1 MTIAT
6 GHPRGSVIVAAFL
19 FLVLVSPQA
28 LADSNR
34 LIKQDIEEA
43 AANTPELKGTNVG
56 VAVENRSVIL
66 FGSVSLY
73 LHKMLYEQI
82 AWQTT
87 GVVEVDDE
95 IQVIPRA
102 PMADTAIERKIWE
115 IVKLH
120 ERFHAAEIKVAV
132 NRGTVSL
139 DAAFGRPQD
148 VIFLKKR
155 VAAIQGVIAIHIDIT
170 FRA

>member
-6 GHPRGSVIVAAFL
+6 GHPRGSIIIAAFL
-19 FLVLVSPQA
+19 LLVLVSPQA
-28 LADSNR
+28 LADSSR
-34 LIKQDIEEA
+34 LIQQDIEEA

-66 FGSVSLY
+66 FGSVRLY

-102 PMADTAIERKIWE
+102 PLPDTAIERKIWE

-120 ERFHAAEIKVAV
+120 EQFHAAEIKVTVEHGAV
-132 NRGTVSL
+132 FL
-139 DAAFGRPQD
+139 DAAFGHPKD

-155 VAAIQGVIAIHIDIT
+155 VAAIQGVIAINIEVA